1 MPDTPTSSSQELTRR
16 TFLKTVTGSAVGAS
30 LLGGLSASASVSPHT
45 TPSSK
50 IIKVGVVGG
59 NFGLSFFW
67 HLHPN
72 SKVTAVCDLRPDR
85 LAEMAKTY
93 QCGNTYKDFRTM
105 LREADMD
112 AVAVFTPAPLHVWM
126 ATEAMKAGKHVI
138 SAVPAGMSLEELAQ
152 LIECKE
158 KTGMTYMMAET
169 SFFRPQIHTSPEGAP
184 QGRFGTNFYSEAEYH
199 HEGLIPLMY
208 DEKGCP
214 PGATACR
221 RCTTRRTVLVS
232 SSPSSTNG

>member
-1 MPDTPTSSSQELTRR
+1 M
-16 TFLKTVTGSAVGAS
+16 
-30 LLGGLSASASVSPHT
+30 
-45 TPSSK
+45 
-50 IIKVGVVGG
+50 
-59 NFGLSFFW
+59 
-67 HLHPN
+67 
-72 SKVTAVCDLRPDR
+72 TAVCDLRPDR

-169 SFFRPQIHTSPEGAP
+169 SFSAPRSSPV
-184 QGRFGTNFYSEAEYH
+184 
-199 HEGLIPLMY
+199 
-208 DEKGCP
+208 
-214 PGATACR
+214 ACGPAR
-221 RCTTRRTVLVS
+221 DAS
-232 SSPSSTNG
+232 APSSTPKPSTTTKG